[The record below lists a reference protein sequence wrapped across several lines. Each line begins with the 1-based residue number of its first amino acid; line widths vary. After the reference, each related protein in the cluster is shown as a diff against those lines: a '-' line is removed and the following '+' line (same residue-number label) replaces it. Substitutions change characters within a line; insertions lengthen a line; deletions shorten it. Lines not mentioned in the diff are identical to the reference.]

1 MLYYNNRRYEYYV
14 DSEISNPFNAVLKH
28 TSHRKTTNNVCGL
41 HSFVRCDAID
51 DIYDFGIMHIILRN
65 YFKK

>member
-1 MLYYNNRRYEYYV
+1 MLYYNSRRYEYDV
-14 DSEISNPFNAVLKH
+14 DNEISSPFNAVLKH
-28 TSHRKTTNNVCGL
+28 TSHRKTTNNVYNSP
-41 HSFVRCDAID
+41 SFVHCDAID